1 MIIDP
6 LLLPFEEFDEPNKRD
21 IERAIEE
28 QEETDDE
35 EEEAWLYTDALV

>member
-6 LLLPFEEFDEPNKRD
+6 LLLPFEEFDEPDKRD

-28 QEETDDE
+28 QEEDAEELNQDFDE
-35 EEEAWLYTDALV
+35 EE